1 MTNILRKL
9 TAKHVSYFEVA
20 CFCAIVLTVDN
31 LLYAFLSAI
40 GVKLI
45 NDITKGVCY
54 DK

>member
-9 TAKHVSYFEVA
+9 TAKHFSTFEAA
-20 CFCAIVLTVDN
+20 CLCAIVLTVDN
-31 LLYAFLSAI
+31 LLYVFLSVI